1 MAKQEET
8 KHLFEDPAGFFQQ
21 MAEHFGEN
29 HPLMNMA
36 TQDPMRAA
44 QIATTYYGMKAK
56 EMAQEAPE
64 AIASIPGKVADTAK
78 WAWENPSEAAG
89 KAVEMAAEWSPNL
102 GAQVLWG
109 PGGVLNPSPAYAS
122 GGPVVDHAL
131 ALVRAFADGG
141 DVEPDES
148 AVVVAPESPIMGGT
162 MSSPGSSALRNP
174 MPLSALEPTPGN
186 TSADT
191 TPRRIMGDGS
201 TPFNEDPGGRTT
213 SLMQLHGTPLPAEWR
228 TYTPDDISS
237 SRFSEKDYNT
247 YRGHAD
253 GGRAARAM
261 GGTVANADS
270 PVVDRALALTRAL
283 PPSRHMPRSTGTPV
297 VKPLARKTP

>member
-8 KHLFEDPAGFFQQ
+8 KYLFEDPAGFFQQ

-44 QIATTYYGMKAK
+44 KIATTYYGMKTK

-89 KAVEMAAEWSPNL
+89 KAVETAAEGSPNL
-102 GAQVLWG
+102 VAQVLWG

-122 GGPVVDHAL
+122 GG
-131 ALVRAFADGG
+131 
-141 DVEPDES
+141 
-148 AVVVAPESPIMGGT
+148 
-162 MSSPGSSALRNP
+162 
-174 MPLSALEPTPGN
+174 
-186 TSADT
+186 
-191 TPRRIMGDGS
+191 
-201 TPFNEDPGGRTT
+201 
-213 SLMQLHGTPLPAEWR
+213 
-228 TYTPDDISS
+228 
-237 SRFSEKDYNT
+237 
-247 YRGHAD
+247 
-253 GGRAARAM
+253 
-261 GGTVANADS
+261 